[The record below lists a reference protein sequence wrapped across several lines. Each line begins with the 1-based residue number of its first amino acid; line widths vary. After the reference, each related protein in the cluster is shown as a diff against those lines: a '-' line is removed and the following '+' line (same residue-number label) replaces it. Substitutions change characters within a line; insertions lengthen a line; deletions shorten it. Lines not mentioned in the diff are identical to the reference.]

1 MWSFSK
7 EEVVDDGRLG
17 LSSFPKRKEA
27 SPTTKGGGDSS
38 FNTIDTFEA
47 LTETEQDFV
56 NFTFVFEAPLKYDI
70 FYCVTSF
77 YENLIQRRVR
87 EWLAFHI
94 RLFGEKSHFVIHD
107 AGGVHDGVMEVLKPW
122 MDKGYVTLQDI
133 REQERFDGYRFQAK
147 WMFFF
152 DVDEFIFVPKK
163 SNIKSV
169 VNSLSDYTQFTIV
182 QMPMSNKLC
191 LTEDRDCRFI
201 GYPPSAM
208 ASTTMSHVLDRLQ
221 LCIGEKYQD

>member
-1 MWSFSK
+1 MFVGDSIWSCYDKMTYLEMWSFSK

-56 NFTFVFEAPLKYDI
+56 NFTFVFEAPPK
-70 FYCVTSF
+70 
-77 YENLIQRRVR
+77 
-87 EWLAFHI
+87 
-94 RLFGEKSHFVIHD
+94 
-107 AGGVHDGVMEVLKPW
+107 
-122 MDKGYVTLQDI
+122 
-133 REQERFDGYRFQAK
+133 YRFQAK

-169 VNSLSDYTQFTIV
+169 VNSLLDYTQFTIV

-191 LTEDRDCRFI
+191 LTEDRGKSYSDCRFI

>member
-1 MWSFSK
+1 MFVGDSIWSCYDKMTYLEMWSFSK

-56 NFTFVFEAPLKYDI
+56 NFTFVFEAPLK
-70 FYCVTSF
+70 
-77 YENLIQRRVR
+77 
-87 EWLAFHI
+87 
-94 RLFGEKSHFVIHD
+94 LFGEKSHFVIHD

-133 REQERFDGYRFQAK
+133 REQERFDGSPLCKCQ
-147 WMFFF
+147 
-152 DVDEFIFVPKK
+152 
-163 SNIKSV
+163 
-169 VNSLSDYTQFTIV
+169 
-182 QMPMSNKLC
+182 C
-191 LTEDRDCRFI
+191 LTSFVSLRIAVNPTDCRFI

>member
-56 NFTFVFEAPLKYDI
+56 NFTFVFEAPPK
-70 FYCVTSF
+70 
-77 YENLIQRRVR
+77 
-87 EWLAFHI
+87 
-94 RLFGEKSHFVIHD
+94 
-107 AGGVHDGVMEVLKPW
+107 
-122 MDKGYVTLQDI
+122 
-133 REQERFDGYRFQAK
+133 YRFQAK

-221 LCIGEKYQD
+221 LCIAQITPMAHGKWLHHQLLSQHSLCPSRLRSRENDQVQPAIILTPGAIRSGIGIFGVIRFGPLELKFATIGDG

>member
-7 EEVVDDGRLG
+7 EEAVDDGRLG

-56 NFTFVFEAPLKYDI
+56 NFTFVFEAPLKY
-70 FYCVTSF
+70 
-77 YENLIQRRVR
+77 
-87 EWLAFHI
+87 
-94 RLFGEKSHFVIHD
+94 
-107 AGGVHDGVMEVLKPW
+107 
-122 MDKGYVTLQDI
+122 
-133 REQERFDGYRFQAK
+133 RFQAK
-147 WMFFF
+147 RMFFF
-152 DVDEFIFVPKK
+152 DVDELIFVPKK

-208 ASTTMSHVLDRLQ
+208 ASTTMSHILDRLQ

>member
-1 MWSFSK
+1 MFVGDSIWSCYDKMTYLEMWSFSK

-133 REQERFDGYRFQAK
+133 REQERFDGSPLCKCQ
-147 WMFFF
+147 
-152 DVDEFIFVPKK
+152 
-163 SNIKSV
+163 
-169 VNSLSDYTQFTIV
+169 
-182 QMPMSNKLC
+182 C
-191 LTEDRDCRFI
+191 LTSFVSLRIAVNPTDCRFI